1 MNFKNEVQLFC
12 IILTFPS
19 ISITVKNIWG
29 YIYVCFLSTKSAF

>member
-29 YIYVCFLSTKSAF
+29 YMCFLSTKSAY